1 MDNEK
6 RSLRW
11 DFTRPDFRAAGRQA
25 LTGHWGL
32 AVVVM
37 IVAALLGGIG
47 NSFSVDLN
55 IDLGDGGYYFDSSLL
70 DQIQYYLEKYRYVI
84 SALSILGMVQFIIG
98 GTIEIGYKRFNL
110 HLVDGQEAR
119 FGDLFSAFNI
129 FGQAFWLRLRVLL
142 QTIAWALLLIVPGI
156 VAAYRYSMAPYI
168 MAENPNIEVGEA
180 IERSK
185 AMMDGHKMELFLL
198 HLSFLGWLLL
208 SVLTLGILSLWVT
221 PYMQT
226 TEAYYY
232 RRLNE
237 AQNPQ
242 PKEPDWTDNY

>member
-1 MDNEK
+1 MDNEN
-6 RSLRW
+6 RSTRW
-11 DFTRPDFRAAGRQA
+11 DFSRPDFRAAGRQT

-32 AVVVM
+32 AVGVM
-37 IVAALLGGIG
+37 IVAALLGGTG
-47 NSFSVDLN
+47 NGFSVDLN
-55 IDLGDGGYYFDSSLL
+55 IDLGDGSYYFDSSLL

-110 HLVDGQEAR
+110 HLVDGQEAK

-168 MAENPNIEVGEA
+168 MAENPDIEVGQA

-198 HLSFLGWLLL
+198 HLSFIGWLLL

-226 TEAYYY
+226 TETYYY
-232 RRLNE
+232 RRLNA

-242 PKEPDWTDNY
+242 PSEPDWTDNY